1 MLPARALPAALLLA
15 LGSACAAGRGFVCP
29 ARGGPPWVEVTSAH
43 FVVRTD
49 VSEPRAKEIA
59 QELEILRTTLLQALF
74 DHEVDT
80 PGRLE
85 VVVFRSQDE
94 LMPYSR
100 DLRVGGLM
108 VEDPF
113 GERRILLA
121 ADAGVQSQRL
131 VAHEL
136 VHVLSHHVIHRQ
148 PRWFGEGLASF
159 LEGAGVK
166 GFLGARAVGSPP
178 GPDVEFI
185 ELAVKPPARDALEWQ
200 QGRWPLEH
208 LYWKSFLI
216 VHYLFNERSAGFV
229 ELKARL
235 AAGENPRAAWNAAF
249 PEWSLDRGDAV
260 EKLDAVLA
268 KYAGV
273 HLRRTPLPAAPAAP
287 EVSLRRLSG
296 PEVHALRLD
305 LPHRWTPQV
314 RSAEEQEA
322 LAEDAGHVRALE
334 ARARERKDLAVALA
348 RQAVAA
354 HPEDARAWE
363 FLGNVLEGQGAAE
376 EREGA
381 FRKAAAATPER
392 VRPLVLLAAEL
403 GAQGRPADALAASTR
418 AVELAPWSPVA
429 LLVHG
434 EVLARLG
441 RCDDA
446 LVVAWRAADVASH
459 ADAGARSQVAAD
471 VGLVERLCR
480 GNPAPGAGT
489 RR

>member
-1 MLPARALPAALLLA
+1 MLPARALPPAVLLA
-15 LGSACAAGRGFVCP
+15 LGSACAAGSGFVCP

-85 VVVFRSQDE
+85 VVVFRSRDE

-100 DLRVGGLM
+100 DPRIGGLM
-108 VEDPF
+108 VEDAF

-148 PRWFGEGLASF
+148 PRWFGEGLAGF

-216 VHYLFNERSAGFV
+216 VHYLFNERNAAFV

-235 AAGENPRAAWNAAF
+235 AAGENPRAAWNAVF

-268 KYAGV
+268 RYAGV

-287 EVSLRRLSG
+287 EVSLRRLPG

-322 LAEDAGHVRALE
+322 LAEDASHVRALE

-348 RQAVAA
+348 RQAVTA

-363 FLGNVLEGQGAAE
+363 FLGNVLERERDAK
-376 EREGA
+376 EREAA
-381 FRKAAAATPER
+381 FRRAVAAAPDSA
-392 VRPLVLLAAEL
+392 RPLVLLASDLE
-403 GAQGRPADALAASTR
+403 AQGRPAEAVAASER
-418 AVELAPWSPVA
+418 AVQLAPWSPLA

-434 EVLARLG
+434 EALARLG

-446 LVVAWRAADVASH
+446 LVAARRAADVASH
-459 ADAGARSQVAAD
+459 AAADARSRLAED
-471 VGLVERLCR
+471 IGIVERICAAPR
-480 GNPAPGAGT
+480 TPGAAAG
-489 RR
+489 R